1 MKIHFNSIKRNG
13 GKYIYEYHTDKNGN
27 FKSTFRYL
35 SIAGIIGSFK
45 VVSEKGWLY
54 LIPFWI
60 VFIVLSKTLDW
71 IIKKWIVQ
79 KNSVK
84 IQFIS
89 NYPHYVLEDILWML
103 KSSNQNFRLGDIIS
117 NASESFGEE
126 LDIKIGHLSAKRISS
141 ANFSKEILNQAI
153 DQQSELE
160 EEWSSRTGIK
170 YPDLEMTKR

>member
-13 GKYIYEYHTDKNGN
+13 DKYIYEYHTYKNGN
-27 FKSTFRYL
+27 FKSTFGYL

-60 VFIVLSKTLDW
+60 VIIVLYKTLDW

-89 NYPHYVLEDILWML
+89 KYPHYVLEDILWML
-103 KSSNQNFRLGDIIS
+103 KSSN
-117 NASESFGEE
+117 
-126 LDIKIGHLSAKRISS
+126 
-141 ANFSKEILNQAI
+141 
-153 DQQSELE
+153 
-160 EEWSSRTGIK
+160 
-170 YPDLEMTKR
+170 

>member
-60 VFIVLSKTLDW
+60 VIIVLYKTLDW
-71 IIKKWIVQ
+71 IIKKWILQEKYVQ
-79 KNSVK
+79 EK
-84 IQFIS
+84 
-89 NYPHYVLEDILWML
+89 
-103 KSSNQNFRLGDIIS
+103 
-117 NASESFGEE
+117 
-126 LDIKIGHLSAKRISS
+126 
-141 ANFSKEILNQAI
+141 
-153 DQQSELE
+153 
-160 EEWSSRTGIK
+160 
-170 YPDLEMTKR
+170 